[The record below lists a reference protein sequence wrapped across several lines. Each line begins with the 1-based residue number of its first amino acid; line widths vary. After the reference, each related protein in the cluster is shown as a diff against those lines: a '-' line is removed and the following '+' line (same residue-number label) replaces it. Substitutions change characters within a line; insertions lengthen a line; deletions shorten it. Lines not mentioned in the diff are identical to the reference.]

1 MEMTEREPIGKKDIL
16 WLFGYSMAIGALL
29 VAFTMFPA
37 FWRVMFSLG
46 ALFLGIRFFGRYDR
60 LALRVWLVVL
70 SSVFFVVFTFVL
82 VVFLYTSGM
91 IVVPE

>member
-1 MEMTEREPIGKKDIL
+1 MTEREPVGKKDVF
-16 WLFGYSMAIGALL
+16 WLFGYSAAIGALL

-60 LALRVWLVVL
+60 LALRVWLILL
-70 SSVFFVVFTFVL
+70 SIVYFVVFTFL
-82 VVFLYTSGM
+82 TVVFLYSTGR